1 MSDFRNQVMWNRL
14 ISIVEEQALTLVRT
28 AFSTSVREAG
38 DLSAG
43 VFDLDGRMIAQA
55 VTGTP
60 GHVNTMAAAVAN
72 FIEDIGRG
80 RIYEGDAYITN
91 HPWKGTGHLHDFT
104 VVTPTFRT
112 GRLIGFFAC
121 TAHVLDVGG
130 SGFGPDA
137 SDVYEEGLL
146 VPIMKLIERGEVNR
160 DLVNIVHHNVRESNQ
175 VVGDLYSLAAC
186 NETGMNRLDAMLDEF
201 DLDDLEGIASFVFA
215 RTRAATLEALRQLPA
230 GTYTNTMQV
239 DGYNDTV
246 TLVVSLDV
254 TADGVH
260 ADFTGT
266 SPTCPF
272 GINVPIVYAQAYL
285 TYAMLVAL
293 APGMPN
299 NHASLAPFT
308 VSAPD
313 GCILNARHPD
323 PVSVRHVIGHFVTD
337 LCLGAIA
344 EALPEIVPAEGSG
357 ALWNFHVSA
366 RATEPGSGLPPVEI
380 LMFNSGGTGA
390 RPTLD
395 GLSAT
400 AFPSGVRTMSVEAT
414 EQVGPIVIW
423 RKELRPGSGG
433 DGRRRGGLGQVIELG
448 PTEGYHF
455 DFSCMFDRVAN
466 PARGRQGG
474 RDGAAGDVHLDDGT
488 PFNAKGKQRVP
499 AGRRLVLELPG
510 GGGFGDPDER
520 DPADVEQ
527 DRTQGYLG

>member
-1 MSDFRNQVMWNRL
+1 
-14 ISIVEEQALTLVRT
+14 
-28 AFSTSVREAG
+28 
-38 DLSAG
+38 
-43 VFDLDGRMIAQA
+43 
-55 VTGTP
+55 
-60 GHVNTMAAAVAN
+60 
-72 FIEDIGRG
+72 
-80 RIYEGDAYITN
+80 
-91 HPWKGTGHLHDFT
+91 
-104 VVTPTFRT
+104 
-112 GRLIGFFAC
+112 
-121 TAHVLDVGG
+121 
-130 SGFGPDA
+130 
-137 SDVYEEGLL
+137 
-146 VPIMKLIERGEVNR
+146 MKLIERGEVNR

-186 NETGMNRLDAMLDEF
+186 NETGMRRLDTMLDEF
-201 DLDDLEGIASFVFA
+201 GIDDLEAIAAFVFD
-215 RTRAATLEALRQLPA
+215 RTRTATLDALHRLPT
-230 GTYTNTMQV
+230 GTYTSSMQV
-239 DGYNDTV
+239 DGYNETV
-246 TLVVSLDV
+246 TLVVTLHVSDQ
-254 TADGVH
+254 GVH

-272 GINVPIVYAQAYL
+272 GINVPLVYAQAYL

-299 NHASLAPFT
+299 NHASLEPFT
-308 VSAPD
+308 VSAPE

-344 EALPEIVPAEGSG
+344 EALPGIVPAEGSG

-366 RATEPGSGLPPVEI
+366 RASETGSGLPPVEI

-433 DGRRRGGLGQVIELG
+433 DGRHRGGLGQVIELG

-474 RDGAAGDVHLDDGT
+474 GDGAAGGVHLDDGT
-488 PFNAKGKQRVP
+488 PFNAKGRQRVP

-520 DPADVEQ
+520 DPADVER
-527 DRTQGYLG
+527 DHDQGYLA